1 MAFFAVKECS
11 SRLSEG
17 IVQDVFASGQKGIL
31 AARRPAKDVE
41 QPEGL
46 LIHMHSP
53 QGCQIFLFRLRAKR
67 THGKF
72 EGEILTPNILDVFFP
87 LAKIGVF
94 SSPKGC

>member
-72 EGEILTPNILDVFFP
+72 EGEILTPNNLDVFFP
-87 LAKIGVF
+87 PSQNRGF
-94 SSPKGC
+94 